1 MGSAKRDSYMDFLKG
16 IAVVA
21 VIVGHSISDVPKAD
35 FLFQIIYSFHMPL
48 LFFIS
53 AYIEEKNREK
63 YTGRESGFLLH
74 RMSGLLLPYLSW
86 TILYAAVSGQLLDMN
101 AVDFGRILA
110 GYDQSGLWFL
120 PVLFGLKV
128 LHLLYWKMQKK
139 AKRHILF
146 MNLALCLILEIMTVI
161 LAVITR
167 QPYIVNMLSYAIPYF
182 AAVVLAEH
190 EGVQKLIEREWVTAG
205 AMLLYGAGLPFFSF
219 HNTSWSTQVFRIGL
233 SVCVIIV
240 CCKFRQNWKENCG
253 NRIICIYGQNSLAI
267 YVLHVFF
274 MDYKIYFNGIESAV
288 VVSMLAIA
296 AACAVAAVCIAIARI
311 IENSTWWQLLLLGDR
326 KR

>member
-1 MGSAKRDSYMDFLKG
+1 MNSVKRDSYMDFLKG

-35 FLFQIIYSFHMPL
+35 FLFQIVYSFHMPL

-63 YTGRESGFLLH
+63 YTGREMLFR

-86 TILYAAVSGQLLDMN
+86 TILYVVVSGQLLTMN
-101 AVDFGRILA
+101 VTGFGRILA

-120 PVLFGLKV
+120 PVLFGLKI
-128 LHLLYWKMQKK
+128 LHFLYWTIQNKI
-139 AKRHILF
+139 KRHTLV
-146 MNLALCLILEIMTVI
+146 MDLVLCLILEMVTAIP
-161 LAVITR
+161 AVITR

-182 AAVVLAEH
+182 AAVVLAEY
-190 EGVQKLIEREWVTAG
+190 EGLQNLIEREWVTAG

-219 HNTSWSTQVFRIGL
+219 HNTHWSTQVFRIGL
-233 SVCVIIV
+233 SLCVIIV
-240 CCKFRQNWKENCG
+240 CCRFRQNWKENRW

-274 MDYKIYFNGIESAV
+274 MDYRIYFRGIESAAI
-288 VVSMLAIA
+288 VSVLAIA
-296 AACAVAAVCIAIARI
+296 VACIVAGISIIISRI
-311 IENSTWWQLLLLGDR
+311 IEISSWWRVLLLGER
-326 KR
+326 K